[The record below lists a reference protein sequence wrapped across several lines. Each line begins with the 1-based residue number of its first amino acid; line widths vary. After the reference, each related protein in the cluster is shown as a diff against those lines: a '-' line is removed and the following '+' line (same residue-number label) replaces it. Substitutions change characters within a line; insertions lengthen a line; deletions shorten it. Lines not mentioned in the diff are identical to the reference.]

1 MQPKEVSVSHVY
13 AESYLDLNEN
23 YLAQLKASIE
33 LMRKGNIDGKAISN
47 FEFGWQSNKLP
58 HSGPFEELT
67 KKITKKAF
75 IFCKNLKYFNFSK
88 VELTALW
95 ANINYKGDI
104 NWPHKHQGDLAGVV
118 YLDTH
123 DNCGNLMLD
132 SFNYNQHCKISSYLF
147 NKEKVSI
154 TPKNN
159 KIVLFDS
166 SCMHYV
172 TRNLSDKIRISMSF
186 NISVHD

>member
-33 LMRKGNIDGKAISN
+33 LMRRGNINGEAESN
-47 FEFGWQSNKLP
+47 TLP

-67 KKITKKAF
+67 KKITEKAF
-75 IFCKNLKYFNFSK
+75 IFCKNLKDFNFSK
-88 VELTALW
+88 VEITALW

-147 NKEKVSI
+147 SKEKVSI

-186 NISVHD
+186 NISIHD